1 MLGNQILGSWWI
13 VCSWLEA
20 APLAG
25 PFGAEQCSTVQGWV
39 GFSGIRKRCWKQL
52 FLPPCLQILLSWSWK
67 EPGSRKPFLHWQ
79 PAASSSKQPAPKA
92 SPHSC
97 CQGTT
102 STAPST
108 AAASRHLPF
117 LLPSSLCKSSH
128 NGSQQNPAK
137 PGRYLSIWVV
147 FNVGASLD

>member
-25 PFGAEQCSTVQGWV
+25 PFGVEQCSTVQGWV
-39 GFSGIRKRCWKQL
+39 GFSGIKKRCWKQL

-108 AAASRHLPF
+108 AAASRHLPIS
-117 LLPSSLCKSSH
+117 PSCFPDLYANPHTTAASKTQPSLA
-128 NGSQQNPAK
+128 GTFPF
-137 PGRYLSIWVV
+137 G
-147 FNVGASLD
+147 